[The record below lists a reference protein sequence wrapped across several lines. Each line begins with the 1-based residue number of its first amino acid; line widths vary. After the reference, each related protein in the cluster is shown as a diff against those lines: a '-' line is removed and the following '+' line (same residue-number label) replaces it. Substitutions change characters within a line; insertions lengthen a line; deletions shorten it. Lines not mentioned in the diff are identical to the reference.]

1 MLSDELAKL
10 RNLHQ
15 QGELSDEEYTAAK
28 AQLLNH
34 PKALVAKDH
43 PIVDYLYGMTP
54 NTYHNLT
61 FSSLC
66 WIYGA
71 VCGIHRSDRNVALC

>member
-10 RNLHQ
+10 RVLHQ
-15 QGELSDEEYTAAK
+15 QGELSDDEYTAAK

-43 PIVDYLYGMTP
+43 PDIDDLGGMTP
-54 NTYHNLT
+54 NTYAILLHLAHYAGYMVP
-61 FSSLC
+61 FGGFIVPIGMWL
-66 WIYGA
+66 
-71 VCGIHRSDRNVALC
+71 